1 MKKILASLITWTIL
15 LVTAPYAGAQGG
27 IMVSGGV
34 ASYKMS
40 DMKYYQEYILSTY
53 HPVEGK
59 ITSSFPPYT
68 SVSVTGFKQLY
79 DYLRLGIS
87 YTYSTT
93 GGKSSYQDYS
103 GEIYTEMTATSHRLG
118 AYLSYI
124 LLGGDRIDLSLH
136 GRLDANYSTM
146 ISETYWGIMDSY
158 GIYYYGG
165 NSNKYWSIS
174 PTGSIGTDL
183 LYNLRKFSL
192 GIEAGYLVDLKGTL
206 KDDGDPL
213 QVQDPNDGVQELTSD
228 WSGWYT
234 RISLLI
240 NIRE

>member
-1 MKKILASLITWTIL
+1 
-15 LVTAPYAGAQGG
+15 
-27 IMVSGGV
+27 MVSGGV
-34 ASYKMS
+34 ASSKMS
-40 DMKYYQEYILSTY
+40 DMKNLQEYFLSEY
-53 HPVEGK
+53 LVEGK

-103 GEIYTEMTATSHRLG
+103 GEIYTEINATSHRLG

-146 ISETYWGIMDSY
+146 LFEESKVIY
-158 GIYYYGG
+158 GDFEGYSI
-165 NSNKYWSIS
+165 KFWSIS
-174 PTGSIGTDL
+174 PTFSIGADL

-192 GIEAGYLVDLKGTL
+192 GIEAGYQVDLKGDL
-206 KDDGDPL
+206 KDDGNTL
-213 QVQDPNDGVQELTSD
+213 QDPNDTERVLTSD
-228 WSGWYT
+228 WSGWYA
-234 RISLLI
+234 RLSLLI
-240 NIRE
+240 NIRK